1 METSEKVS
9 VNMNIATLS
18 QIDLLVDKGYYSNRS
33 DFINQSVRQTLNEKR
48 SVIEEV
54 SRQQND
60 LDFWWFVGVMVLEK
74 ENLLKAREKKT
85 KIKIKGYGL
94 LALGGELDDL
104 VIENV
109 ESIAVKGKVIC
120 SDSIFRYGETPLGRK
135 GAPAQR
141 KAFAA
146 LPAGQA

>member
-33 DFINQSVRQTLNEKR
+33 DFINQAVRQALNEKK
-48 SVIEEV
+48 SVIEEM
-54 SRQQND
+54 SKQQND
-60 LDFWWFVGVMVLEK
+60 LDFRWFIGVMDLEK
-74 ENLLKAREKKT
+74 EELLKSKGNQV

-94 LALGGELDDL
+94 LGIDSELDDL

-120 SDSIFRYGETPLGRK
+120 SDRIKKHFK
-135 GAPAQR
+135 IQ
-141 KAFAA
+141 
-146 LPAGQA
+146 

>member
-33 DFINQSVRQTLNEKR
+33 DFINQSVRQALNEKK
-48 SVIEEV
+48 SVIEDM
-54 SRQQND
+54 SKRQND
-60 LDFWWFVGVMVLEK
+60 LDFRWFIGVMSLEK
-74 ENLLKAREKKT
+74 EELLKAKEDRI

-94 LALGGELDDL
+94 LGIDSALDDI

-109 ESIAVKGKVIC
+109 ESIAVKGKVLC
-120 SDSIFRYGETPLGRK
+120 SDRIKKHFKIG
-135 GAPAQR
+135 
-141 KAFAA
+141 
-146 LPAGQA
+146 

>member
-33 DFINQSVRQTLNEKR
+33 DFINQAVREALNEKK
-48 SVIEEV
+48 SVIEEM
-54 SRQQND
+54 SMQQND
-60 LDFWWFVGVMVLEK
+60 LDFRWFIGVMSLEK
-74 ENLLKAREKKT
+74 EELLKSKENQV

-94 LALGGELDDL
+94 LGIDSELDDL

-109 ESIAVKGKVIC
+109 ESISVKGKVIC
-120 SDSIFRYGETPLGRK
+120 SDRIKNHFKIR
-135 GAPAQR
+135 
-141 KAFAA
+141 
-146 LPAGQA
+146 

>member
-33 DFINQSVRQTLNEKR
+33 DFINQSVRQALNEKKTI
-48 SVIEEV
+48 IEET
-54 SRQQND
+54 SKQHFR
-60 LDFWWFVGVMVLEK
+60 WFIGVMSLEK
-74 ENLLKAREKKT
+74 EELMKANEKQI

-94 LALGGELDDL
+94 LGIDSELDDL

-109 ESIAVKGKVIC
+109 DSIAVKGKVIC
-120 SDSIFRYGETPLGRK
+120 SDRIKKHFMLR
-135 GAPAQR
+135 
-141 KAFAA
+141 
-146 LPAGQA
+146 

>member
-33 DFINQSVRQTLNEKR
+33 DFINQSVRQALNEKK
-48 SVIEEV
+48 SVIEET
-54 SRQQND
+54 SKQQNE
-60 LDFWWFVGVMVLEK
+60 LDFRWFIGVMSLEK
-74 ENLLKAREKKT
+74 EELLKAKENRV

-94 LALGGELDDL
+94 LGIDSELDNL

-120 SDSIFRYGETPLGRK
+120 SDRIKKHFKIR
-135 GAPAQR
+135 
-141 KAFAA
+141 
-146 LPAGQA
+146 

>member
-33 DFINQSVRQTLNEKR
+33 DFINQSVRQALNEKK
-48 SVIEEV
+48 SVIEEM
-54 SRQQND
+54 SKRQND
-60 LDFWWFVGVMVLEK
+60 LDFRWFIGVMSLEK
-74 ENLLKAREKKT
+74 EELLKAKENQI

-94 LALGGELDDL
+94 LGIDSALDDL
-104 VIENV
+104 VMENV

-120 SDSIFRYGETPLGRK
+120 SDRIKKHFK
-135 GAPAQR
+135 I
-141 KAFAA
+141 K
-146 LPAGQA
+146 

>member
-33 DFINQSVRQTLNEKR
+33 DFINQSVRQTLNEKK
-48 SVIEEV
+48 SVIEEM
-54 SRQQND
+54 SKQQND
-60 LDFWWFVGVMVLEK
+60 LDFRWFIGVMSLEK
-74 ENLLKAREKKT
+74 EELLKAKENQI

-94 LALGGELDDL
+94 LGIDSALDDL
-104 VIENV
+104 VMENV

-120 SDSIFRYGETPLGRK
+120 SDRIKKHFK
-135 GAPAQR
+135 I
-141 KAFAA
+141 K
-146 LPAGQA
+146 

>member
-33 DFINQSVRQTLNEKR
+33 DFINQAIREALNEKK
-48 SVIEEV
+48 SVIEEM
-54 SRQQND
+54 SKQQND
-60 LDFWWFVGVMVLEK
+60 LDFRWFIGVMSLEK
-74 ENLLKAREKKT
+74 EELLKSKENQV

-94 LALGGELDDL
+94 LGIDSELDDL

-109 ESIAVKGKVIC
+109 ESISVKGKVIC
-120 SDSIFRYGETPLGRK
+120 SDRIKNHFKIR
-135 GAPAQR
+135 
-141 KAFAA
+141 
-146 LPAGQA
+146 

>member
-33 DFINQSVRQTLNEKR
+33 DFINQSVRQALNEKS
-48 SVIEEV
+48 SVIEEM
-54 SRQQND
+54 SKQQNA
-60 LDFWWFVGVMVLEK
+60 LDFRWFIGVMSLEK
-74 ENLLKAREKKT
+74 EELLKAKENRI

-94 LALGGELDDL
+94 LGIDSEFDDL

-120 SDSIFRYGETPLGRK
+120 SDRIKKNFKIR
-135 GAPAQR
+135 
-141 KAFAA
+141 
-146 LPAGQA
+146 

>member
-120 SDSIFRYGETPLGRK
+120 SDRIREHFQIR
-135 GAPAQR
+135 
-141 KAFAA
+141 
-146 LPAGQA
+146 

>member
-33 DFINQSVRQTLNEKR
+33 DFINQAVRQALNEKK
-48 SVIEEV
+48 SVIEET
-54 SRQQND
+54 SKQQND
-60 LDFWWFVGVMVLEK
+60 LDFRWFIGVMSLEK
-74 ENLLKAREKKT
+74 EELLKAKEKRI

-94 LALGGELDDL
+94 LGIDSELDDL

-109 ESIAVKGKVIC
+109 ESISVKGKVIC
-120 SDSIFRYGETPLGRK
+120 SDRIKKHFKIR
-135 GAPAQR
+135 
-141 KAFAA
+141 
-146 LPAGQA
+146 